1 MTTARGVSVLGGRDH
16 YIGTVAGA
24 LTLVVLVAILNA
36 ELIPD
41 YVRSIVYGA
50 VIIAI
55 VLLYGREKQ
64 AA

>member
-1 MTTARGVSVLGGRDH
+1 
-16 YIGTVAGA
+16 VAGA